1 MSLLLNI
8 DTATETAS
16 VSIARDGHILQEAI
30 NKEQKDHAVFLQ
42 VAIQL
47 ICKNAGI
54 TLHKLDAVAVTEG
67 PGSYTGLRVGMASA
81 KGLCFAL
88 QIPLITVGT
97 LNVLAWQAI
106 NQVKNMQHHLPVL
119 FCPMIDA
126 RRMEVFTAIF
136 DSNLNPI
143 LVPSAMIIEQNSF
156 ANLLLKNK
164 IVFSGNGSTKW
175 QLICKDENAFFVK
188 NEVNTLYMSELSH
201 KKFLNRQFEDV
212 AYAEPLYI
220 KEFFNPTV

>member
-16 VSIARDGHILQEAI
+16 VSIARDGHILQEAV
-30 NKEQKDHAVFLQ
+30 NKEQKDHAAFLHL
-42 VAIQL
+42 AIQL

-54 TLHKLDAVAVTEG
+54 TLHQLDAVAVTEG

-88 QIPLITVGT
+88 HIPLITVGT

-106 NQVKNMQHHLPVL
+106 NQIKNVQFHIPVL

-126 RRMEVFTAIF
+126 RRMEVFTAVF
-136 DSNLNPI
+136 DRRLNPI
-143 LVPSAMIIEQNSF
+143 LLPSAMIIEQNSF
-156 ANLLLKNK
+156 GNLLLKNK
-164 IVFSGNGSTKW
+164 MAFSGNGATKW
-175 QLICKDENAFFVK
+175 ELICTSENALFLKDEMNA
-188 NEVNTLYMSELSH
+188 LYMSELSH
-201 KKFLNRQFEDV
+201 KKYLNRQFEDV

-220 KEFFNPTV
+220 KEFFNYTV

>member
-30 NKEQKDHAVFLQ
+30 NKEQKDHAVFLHI
-42 VAIQL
+42 AIQL
-47 ICKNAGI
+47 VCKNAGI
-54 TLHKLDAVAVTEG
+54 TLHALDGVAVTEG

-106 NQVKNMQHHLPVL
+106 NEVVNMQHHLPVL

-126 RRMEVFTAIF
+126 RRMEVFTAVF
-136 DSNLNPI
+136 DSNLTPI
-143 LVPSAMIIEQNSF
+143 LTPVAMIIEHNSF

-164 IVFSGNGSTKW
+164 IFFSGNGSAKW
-175 QLICKDENAFFVK
+175 QIICESENAFFVK
-188 NEVNTLYMSELSH
+188 NELNALYRSELSH
-201 KKFLNRQFEDV
+201 KKFLNRQFKNV